1 MKDWN
6 YAQLSRSAKQMGGP
20 EKMVET
26 ITSNARTNG
35 RMDMLPWIGLAM
47 VVGYGAK
54 LIVEKVK
61 GRIERRKE
69 EARKAEEE
77 LIQAMERE
85 RLKDNEMTETTGWE
99 ERATNDE

>member
-1 MKDWN
+1 
-6 YAQLSRSAKQMGGP
+6 
-20 EKMVET
+20 
-26 ITSNARTNG
+26 
-35 RMDMLPWIGLAM
+35 MDMLPWIGLAM

-54 LIVEKVK
+54 FIVEKVK
-61 GRIERRKE
+61 GRIGRRKE